1 MRKYIPLHTTTMSEE
16 KKEKLARLR
25 ERSRTLSVRRKAIAE
40 SGLTPAE
47 YDELQELES
56 LTPEQ
61 LQEDYE

>member
-1 MRKYIPLHTTTMSEE
+1 MTKYISLHTTTVSEE
-16 KKEKLARLR
+16 KKEKLTRLR
-25 ERSRTLSVRRKAIAE
+25 EHSRTLRVRRKAIAE

-61 LQEDYE
+61 LQELIE

>member
-1 MRKYIPLHTTTMSEE
+1 MSKYIPLYTITMSEE

-25 ERSRTLSVRRKAIAE
+25 EHTRILKVRRKAIAE

-47 YDELQELES
+47 YDEMQYLES

-61 LQEDYE
+61 LQEMVE

>member
-1 MRKYIPLHTTTMSEE
+1 MSEE
-16 KKEKLARLR
+16 KKERLARLR
-25 ERSRTLSVRRKAIAE
+25 ERSRTLRVRRKAIAE

>member
-1 MRKYIPLHTTTMSEE
+1 MRKYISLHTSTMSEE
-16 KKEKLARLR
+16 KKEKLTRLR
-25 ERSRTLSVRRKAIAE
+25 ERSRTLRIRRKAIAE

-61 LQEDYE
+61 LQEEYE